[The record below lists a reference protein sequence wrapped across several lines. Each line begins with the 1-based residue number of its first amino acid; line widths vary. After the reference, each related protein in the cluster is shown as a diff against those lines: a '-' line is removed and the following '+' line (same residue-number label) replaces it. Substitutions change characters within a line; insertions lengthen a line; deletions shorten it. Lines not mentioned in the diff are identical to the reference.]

1 MSLKESTYKAGDP
14 GLILGTGRS
23 PGNGNGYPSS
33 IPDWTV
39 PWTEGPG
46 GQQSMGLQKVGHGL
60 MSKHQH
66 TGSNSAMRTLN
77 SISPRG
83 YALG

>member
-1 MSLKESTYKAGDP
+1 MQEMQVRF
-14 GLILGTGRS
+14 LGWEDALEEEMVTH
-23 PGNGNGYPSS
+23 SS